1 MARSKPV
8 LRPSLSRSSV
18 NVWTEEAVFKLLAW
32 AEHCRRKD
40 GSGEHLKMTI
50 VRHLQ
55 NTVDKK
61 ISDVQID
68 GKVRELAKNSK
79 KPLSSLHY
87 SKLYQSVGTEGMIHC
102 VIADR
107 AARKAFQCRVNELN
121 NNESSKPTRRKTAL
135 TQYIESPCNPLRDS
149 PNIAASDSWNPL
161 QSSPR
166 VREGSGAEG
175 ELGAKGSSIQ
185 RQAVLSTYHHV
196 FPS

>member
-87 SKLYQSVGTEGMIHC
+87 SKLYQSVGTEGMIQC
-102 VIADR
+102 VISDR

-121 NNESSKPTRRKTAL
+121 NNESSKPTRRKTTL
-135 TQYIESPCNPLRDS
+135 TQYIESPGNPLHDS
-149 PNIAASDSWNPL
+149 SKINDFEQLESPAKQSPSSRRHRSRRRARSKRKQHKKAS
-161 QSSPR
+161 
-166 VREGSGAEG
+166 GS
-175 ELGAKGSSIQ
+175 
-185 RQAVLSTYHHV
+185 
-196 FPS
+196 